1 MRVAYP
7 APAQPGDPDRITT
20 RTQAVARD
28 TTARRDAASHRD
40 AHPAI
45 RLVLTFLAAYAV
57 LTAACVGLGLL
68 ITDAAATAGI
78 RHWDVS
84 VNRWFVRQR
93 TGAIDSMT
101 AVGSHLAETP
111 TVIAVGLVVVALVW
125 WRRRDLYAV
134 GILVVGLTLEVSV
147 FVTTTLFVDRPR
159 PPVHRLDTAPPTSSF
174 PSGHTAAAIVLYIGL
189 IIVVHRVWRR
199 NAATIGVA
207 VILALVPVAVGLSRL
222 SRGMHHPT
230 DVFTGALLGTVALVV
245 ACVAVGRATAQRDA
259 SDSTTGARKVRT

>member
-1 MRVAYP
+1 MRVTYP
-7 APAQPGDPDRITT
+7 APARAGHSDGLDTGTHPVDRDPAT
-20 RTQAVARD
+20 RRD
-28 TTARRDAASHRD
+28 T
-40 AHPAI
+40 HPAI
-45 RLVLTFLAAYAV
+45 RLVLAFLAAYAV
-57 LTAACVGLGLL
+57 LTAACIGLGLL

-134 GILVVGLTLEVSV
+134 GILVVGLTLEVTV
-147 FVTTTLFVDRPR
+147 FVTTTLFVDRAR

-207 VILALVPVAVGLSRL
+207 VVLALVPVVVGLSRL

-230 DVFTGALLGTVALVV
+230 DVIAGALLGTVALLV
-245 ACVAVGRATAQRDA
+245 ACALVGRAVARPGA
-259 SDSTTGARKVRT
+259 SDRTTGARKVRT

>member
-1 MRVAYP
+1 MRVTYP
-7 APAQPGDPDRITT
+7 APARAGHSDALGTSTHPVGRDPAT
-20 RTQAVARD
+20 R
-28 TTARRDAASHRD
+28 RD

-57 LTAACVGLGLL
+57 LTAACIGLGLL

-134 GILVVGLTLEVSV
+134 GILVVGLTLEVTV

-207 VILALVPVAVGLSRL
+207 VVLALVPVAVGLSRL

-230 DVFTGALLGTVALVV
+230 DVIAGALLGTVALLV
-245 ACVAVGRATAQRDA
+245 ACAVVGRAVARPAA
-259 SDSTTGARKVRT
+259 SDRTTGARKVRT

>member
-1 MRVAYP
+1 MRVTYP
-7 APAQPGDPDRITT
+7 APAPAGHSDGLGTSTHPVERDPAT
-20 RTQAVARD
+20 
-28 TTARRDAASHRD
+28 
-40 AHPAI
+40 

-57 LTAACVGLGLL
+57 LTAACIGLGLL

-134 GILVVGLTLEVSV
+134 GILVVGLTLEVTV
-147 FVTTTLFVDRPR
+147 FVTTTLFVDRAR

-207 VILALVPVAVGLSRL
+207 VVLALVPVVVGLSRL

-230 DVFTGALLGTVALVV
+230 DVIAGALLGTVALLV
-245 ACVAVGRATAQRDA
+245 ACALVGRAVARPGA
-259 SDSTTGARKVRT
+259 SDQTTGARKVR